1 MKKVKIRYTI
11 DYEKVIEG
19 PEEIIDTMVNQF
31 LDEIEPYEVISV
43 TDIAS

>member
-1 MKKVKIRYTI
+1 MKKVKVRYTI

-19 PEEIIDTMVNQF
+19 PEEIIDAMVTQF
-31 LDEIEPYEVISV
+31 LDVLDPYEVISV